1 MALELMDEHEQGELV
16 RNWLRQNAVAILVG
30 VLAGLALIVG
40 WQQWVAHK
48 RDTSAAAQLGFKAYA
63 EAVDRKDLDA
73 AKKSAA
79 DLREKFA
86 GSPYATFAALRQ
98 AQEATRSGDGKAAVE
113 ALEWAR
119 ANAPM
124 VQLKELA
131 TLRLARA
138 KLGVGAAQEALALVG
153 EVKDEGYKAVVAELR
168 GDALVAMNRAS
179 EARTAYD
186 EALTLLDPNSPER
199 NFVEMKRD
207 DLPEGAVAAAPVAP
221 APAAPAAAAPAT
233 PAPAASPAPEGA
245 KS

>member
-40 WQQWVAHK
+40 WQQWQAHQ
-48 RDTSAAAQLGFKAYA
+48 RDSSAAAQLGFKSYA
-63 EAVDRKDLDA
+63 EAVDKKDVEA

-79 DLREKFA
+79 DLRAKFA
-86 GSPYATFAALRQ
+86 DSPYATFAALRQ

-138 KLGVGAAQEALALVG
+138 KLGVGAAQEALTLIG
-153 EVKDEGYKAVVAELR
+153 DVKDEGYKAMVAELR
-168 GDALVAMNRAS
+168 GDAFVALNRAP

-207 DLPEGAVAAAPVAP
+207 DLPEGAVAAASAAP
-221 APAAPAAAAPAT
+221 APAAPATTAPAT